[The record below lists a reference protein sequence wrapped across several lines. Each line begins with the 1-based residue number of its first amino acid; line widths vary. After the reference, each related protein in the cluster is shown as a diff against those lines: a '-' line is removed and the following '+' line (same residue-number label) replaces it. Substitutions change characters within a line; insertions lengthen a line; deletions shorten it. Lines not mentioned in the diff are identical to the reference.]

1 MLIHYFLPSPALR
14 EYVRLLQ
21 LVHYVFPDT
30 AIVPFKP
37 YWPRPEHCLSFYVRQ
52 TETVEYVNSGQ
63 RVHKPRSVLI
73 GQPTIVTNRHVGRE
87 FLLFQVIFQPGAL
100 FRLVGLSGYELTNT
114 FVDAEAVFSS
124 EIRLVN
130 ERLNSTDQYEEMTGI
145 VETFIQYLIAKRSA
159 ALSKF
164 SLRPIYKV
172 SRFMLE
178 NPSAVSLDWLS
189 SQACLSTRQ
198 FYHNFTERMGISPKL
213 YNRII
218 RFDKAMKINNA
229 QPSKDWLSIALESG
243 YYDYQHMV
251 RDFKEFTQFTPSEF
265 ALLDSHAPER
275 ALGLKESERL

>member
-1 MLIHYFLPSPALR
+1 MLVHYFPPSPALR

-21 LVHYVFPDT
+21 IVHYVFPDT

-37 YWPRPEHCLSFYVRQ
+37 YWPRPEHCLTFYARQ

-63 RVHKPRSVLI
+63 QMHKPRSALI

-87 FLLFQVIFQPGAL
+87 FLAFQVVFQPGAL
-100 FRLVGLSGYELTNT
+100 FRLLGLSGHELTNT

-124 EIRLVN
+124 EIQLVN
-130 ERLNSTDQYEEMTGI
+130 ERLSSTDQYAEMTGI
-145 VETFIQYLIAKRSA
+145 VETFIHYLIKKRSA
-159 ALSKF
+159 ALSRF
-164 SLRPIYKV
+164 SLRPIDQV
-172 SRFMLE
+172 SQFMLE
-178 NPSAVSLDWLS
+178 NPSTVSLDWLA

-198 FYHNFTERMGISPKL
+198 FYRNFTERMGISPKL

-218 RFDKAMKINNA
+218 RFDNAMKINNA
-229 QPSKDWLSIALESG
+229 QPSKDWLSIAIELG

-251 RDFKEFTQFTPSEF
+251 RDFKEFTQLTPSEF

-275 ALGLKESERL
+275 AFGLKESGR